1 MAPRETDNKPP
12 EEEPVPPAAER
23 EWERLWK
30 QGEDSGDVG
39 DGDGDGEVSAEVEGG
54 RAAKRFAGGP
64 GAERTTDSDAGTE
77 GGRATEPVAGAPV
90 SERSTNS
97 GAGSESSGS
106 SETGAG
112 LDSAAGRVPAASV
125 ASGTESVSAD
135 SAVRGEES
143 QATDADASAEV
154 AADASGDAD
163 GETPGGPT
171 RAAAESAEPTSTIDD
186 AAPTSAHGNADEPVP
201 THHHT
206 AAPHSHDAT
215 GEPVPHSHTTAD
227 GPSPHH
233 HDHDHDRSTPHSHTS
248 PDDDAARP
256 HHPDDDRI
264 AAVRRVAAAG
274 RRWRAV
280 QLAGCAALLA
290 VAMTA
295 GAIAIGAAKDSGA
308 TGVAASSAVSPELL
322 ASGSLDASIASL
334 QAHLRT
340 QPKDYDGWATLGL
353 AYVEQARTKG
363 DPSRYPQAQAA
374 LQRSLKVSPGNE
386 NAIEGQAAL
395 AAARHEFKEALTY
408 ADQVLKENPYSER
421 ALCSRID
428 ALVELGRYAD
438 ASKAA
443 DLADARKPGVP
454 VFTRYAYVH
463 ELRGDVTTARSVLE
477 RALAGATSP
486 GDISYVAGTL
496 GQLAWN
502 QGDYKSALDYYGR
515 ALAADEN
522 YLPALEGRARTQAA
536 LGDRAE
542 AIKGM
547 ELVVSRYPLPQ
558 PLVEL
563 GELYE
568 SRGAEGDKAK
578 ADDQYALVDAWIALA
593 RANGVNAD
601 LDTALAAA
609 DHGDVK
615 SALKAARAEWAR
627 RHTVHTADALA
638 WALHVN
644 GRDKEALPYAR
655 QATATNYHNAS
666 FIYHLGMIELATGH
680 KADGRAHLAKALK
693 LNPGFSPLGASKARK
708 ALEATK

>member
-1 MAPRETDNKPP
+1 MAPRENDNKPP
-12 EEEPVPPAAER
+12 EGEPGETPVAAERER
-23 EWERLWK
+23 EWERVWA
-30 QGEDSGDVG
+30 EDETDAEAGTGPEREADSQAA
-39 DGDGDGEVSAEVEGG
+39 EVSSEAE
-54 RAAKRFAGGP
+54 A
-64 GAERTTDSDAGTE
+64 D
-77 GGRATEPVAGAPV
+77 
-90 SERSTNS
+90 
-97 GAGSESSGS
+97 SESTTAPDA
-106 SETGAG
+106 EAD
-112 LDSAAGRVPAASV
+112 LDIEPEIEPEAAIKAAI
-125 ASGTESVSAD
+125 E
-135 SAVRGEES
+135 
-143 QATDADASAEV
+143 
-154 AADASGDAD
+154 
-163 GETPGGPT
+163 PG
-171 RAAAESAEPTSTIDD
+171 
-186 AAPTSAHGNADEPVP
+186 AAPTE
-201 THHHT
+201 
-206 AAPHSHDAT
+206 AAAPSPGHDHPHPHSHDHDH
-215 GEPVPHSHTTAD
+215 PHS
-227 GPSPHH
+227 
-233 HDHDHDRSTPHSHTS
+233 HDHDHDHDDHAPHSGT
-248 PDDDAARP
+248 PDGAVADERV
-256 HHPDDDRI
+256 
-264 AAVRRVAAAG
+264 AAVRRVGAAG
-274 RRWRAV
+274 RRWRVV

-308 TGVAASSAVSPELL
+308 TGVAAVSSAVSPDLL
-322 ASGSLDASIASL
+322 ASGSLDASITAL

-340 QPKDYDGWATLGL
+340 QPKDFDGWATLGL

-374 LQRSLKVSPGNE
+374 FTRSLKISPNNE
-386 NAIEGQAAL
+386 NALEGRAAL
-395 AAARHEFKEALTY
+395 AAARHEFSEALTY

-428 ALVELGRYAD
+428 ALVELGRYD
-438 ASKAA
+438 EASKAA

-463 ELRGDVTTARSVLE
+463 ELRGDVKTARTVLE
-477 RALAGATSP
+477 QALAAATSP

-502 QGDYKSALDYYGR
+502 QGDYKTALDYYGR

-522 YLPALEGRARTQAA
+522 YLPALEGRARAQAA
-536 LGDRAE
+536 LGDRTD
-542 AIKGM
+542 AIKGL

-568 SRGAEGDKAK
+568 SRGAAGDKAK

-609 DHGDVK
+609 DHGDIK

-644 GRDKEALPYAR
+644 GRDKEALAYAR
-655 QATATNYHNAS
+655 QATATGYHNAS

-680 KADGRAHLAKALK
+680 TADGRAHLTKALK

>member
-1 MAPRETDNKPP
+1 MAPREHDNKPT
-12 EEEPVPPAAER
+12 EGEPGETPVAAERER
-23 EWERLWK
+23 EWERVWAE
-30 QGEDSGDVG
+30 GETDAEAGTGSEREANSQAAEVRSEAEADSGEAEASSEAKANSGQVKA
-39 DGDGDGEVSAEVEGG
+39 SSEVEADSEGDE
-54 RAAKRFAGGP
+54 ASSEATADSKVEADSE
-64 GAERTTDSDAGTE
+64 ATTDAEAEADPE
-77 GGRATEPVAGAPV
+77 IEPEA
-90 SERSTNS
+90 
-97 GAGSESSGS
+97 
-106 SETGAG
+106 
-112 LDSAAGRVPAASV
+112 
-125 ASGTESVSAD
+125 
-135 SAVRGEES
+135 
-143 QATDADASAEV
+143 
-154 AADASGDAD
+154 
-163 GETPGGPT
+163 GPT
-171 RAAAESAEPTSTIDD
+171 EAAAPSPGHDH
-186 AAPTSAHGNADEPVP
+186 PH
-201 THHHT
+201 
-206 AAPHSHDAT
+206 PHS
-215 GEPVPHSHTTAD
+215 
-227 GPSPHH
+227 
-233 HDHDHDRSTPHSHTS
+233 HDHDHDHPHAHDHPHSHDHDDHAPHPGT
-248 PDDDAARP
+248 PDDAVADERV
-256 HHPDDDRI
+256 
-264 AAVRRVAAAG
+264 AAVRRLGAAG
-274 RRWRAV
+274 RRWRVV

-308 TGVAASSAVSPELL
+308 TGVTTVSSAVSPDLL
-322 ASGSLDASIASL
+322 ASGSLDASITAL

-340 QPKDYDGWATLGL
+340 QPKDFDGWATLGL

-374 LQRSLKVSPGNE
+374 FTRSLKISPDNE
-386 NAIEGQAAL
+386 NALEGRAAL
-395 AAARHEFKEALTY
+395 AAARHEFAEALTY
-408 ADQVLKENPYSER
+408 ADKVLKENPYSER

-428 ALVELGRYAD
+428 ALVELGRYD
-438 ASKAA
+438 EASKAA

-463 ELRGDVTTARSVLE
+463 ELRGDVKTARAVLE
-477 RALAGATSP
+477 QALAAATSP

-502 QGDYKSALDYYGR
+502 QGDYKTALDYYGR

-522 YLPALEGRARTQAA
+522 YLPALEGRARAQAA
-536 LGDRAE
+536 LGDRAD
-542 AIKGM
+542 AIKGL

-568 SRGAEGDKAK
+568 SRGAAGDKAK

-609 DHGDVK
+609 DHGDIK

-644 GRDKEALPYAR
+644 GLDKEALPYAR
-655 QATATNYHNAS
+655 QATATGYHNAS

>member
-1 MAPRETDNKPP
+1 MAPRETDNNPT
-12 EEEPVPPAAER
+12 EADQPAAAQR
-23 EWERLWK
+23 EWERLW
-30 QGEDSGDVG
+30 EEGDD
-39 DGDGDGEVSAEVEGG
+39 DG
-54 RAAKRFAGGP
+54 AATA
-64 GAERTTDSDAGTE
+64 GAESGRPAKADAEPETGTE
-77 GGRATEPVAGAPV
+77 PGDDRDADADSSKTADADTDPSKTADAD
-90 SERSTNS
+90 T
-97 GAGSESSGS
+97 ESSG
-106 SETGAG
+106 TADD
-112 LDSAAGRVPAASV
+112 DSPPPSTPAH
-125 ASGTESVSAD
+125 
-135 SAVRGEES
+135 
-143 QATDADASAEV
+143 
-154 AADASGDAD
+154 
-163 GETPGGPT
+163 
-171 RAAAESAEPTSTIDD
+171 ST
-186 AAPTSAHGNADEPVP
+186 ADEV
-201 THHHT
+201 
-206 AAPHSHDAT
+206 
-215 GEPVPHSHTTAD
+215 V
-227 GPSPHH
+227 
-233 HDHDHDRSTPHSHTS
+233 TPHL
-248 PDDDAARP
+248 DDE
-256 HHPDDDRI
+256 RI

-274 RRWRAV
+274 RRWRNL
-280 QLAGCAALLA
+280 QLASCAALLA

-308 TGVAASSAVSPELL
+308 AGVAVGSSAVSPELL

-340 QPKDYDGWATLGL
+340 QPKDFDGWATLGL

-374 LQRSLKVSPGNE
+374 FQRSLKISPANE
-386 NAIEGQAAL
+386 NALEGRAAL

-463 ELRGDVTTARSVLE
+463 ELRGDVTTARKVLE
-477 RALAGATSP
+477 QALAAATSP

-502 QGDYKSALDYYGR
+502 QGDYKTALNDYGR

-536 LGDRAE
+536 LGDRAA

-578 ADDQYALVDAWIALA
+578 AEDQYALVDAWIALA

-609 DHGDVK
+609 DHGDVR

-666 FIYHLGMIELATGH
+666 FIYHLGTIELATGH
-680 KADGRAHLAKALK
+680 QADGRAHLAKALK
-693 LNPGFSPLGASKARK
+693 LNPGFSPLGAAKARK